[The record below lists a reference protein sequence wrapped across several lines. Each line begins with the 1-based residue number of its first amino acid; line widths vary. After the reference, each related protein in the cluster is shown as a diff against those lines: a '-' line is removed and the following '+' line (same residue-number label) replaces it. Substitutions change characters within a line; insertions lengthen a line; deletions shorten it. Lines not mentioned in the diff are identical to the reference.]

1 MAIDG
6 ISNVVA
12 SMYNTKQTTKTNETS
27 EEFGNQKSSVPVSTE
42 NSTMSLQDFYY
53 LLAAQLKYQDAD
65 NPMDTAEMMGT
76 MVQTQMIQAISQMT
90 QTNVTTYAAS
100 MIGKEVTV
108 AEMDKDGMYTG
119 DKTGTVT
126 GVLLGDNPLIFVDG
140 KAYYLSQ
147 IVAVGDIPK
156 DDEATK
162 PDESQKPSEGEGSGG
177 TGGETT
183 GGEDDKN
190 TTV

>member
-65 NPMDTAEMMGT
+65 NPMDTAEMM
-76 MVQTQMIQAISQMT
+76 A
-90 QTNVTTYAAS
+90 
-100 MIGKEVTV
+100 
-108 AEMDKDGMYTG
+108 
-119 DKTGTVT
+119 
-126 GVLLGDNPLIFVDG
+126 
-140 KAYYLSQ
+140 
-147 IVAVGDIPK
+147 
-156 DDEATK
+156 
-162 PDESQKPSEGEGSGG
+162 
-177 TGGETT
+177 
-183 GGEDDKN
+183 
-190 TTV
+190 